1 MIQKGDEMKHA
12 GLIFL
17 LIPLITLFLHSQ
29 KENVPHWEELIS
41 MAKEFVV
48 SLENGH
54 FDQSVEHF
62 DETMTELA
70 PPEKMEEVWNRV
82 IQQVG
87 PLQGQK
93 GVRTESLPKYDIV
106 YVTCQF
112 EKAALDIKVV
122 FDKNKKIAGQFFVP
136 PKNTEKYLPPEYV
149 DEDLFS
155 EKEVEF
161 GVSGWQIPGTLS
173 VPRGKGPFPALVLVH
188 GSGPNDRD
196 ESLGPNKP
204 FRDLAWGL
212 ASQNIAVFRYDKRT
226 KVHGQKIVADM
237 EDKLTVF
244 EETIEDLLAAADLL
258 RKTEKID
265 ARNVFI
271 LGHSLGGM
279 LIPRI
284 AKEDKKCAGFVI
296 MAGPT
301 RPLEELI
308 VDQVQY
314 ISLLDGKISEE
325 EKKNLYELEALMNKI
340 KNLTHSKA
348 SEMKENLLGAGA
360 LYWLDLKGYEP
371 AEKAKSMKRPLLI
384 LQGERDYQVTM
395 EDFEGWKKSLS
406 GKANVK
412 FKSYPSLNHLLIQGE
427 GKCTPSE
434 YQKSGHVNRVVI
446 DDIAQWIKKIKK

>member
-1 MIQKGDEMKHA
+1 MIEKGYEMKQA

-29 KENVPHWEELIS
+29 KENVRHWEELIS
-41 MAKEFVV
+41 MAKGFVV
-48 SLENGH
+48 SLENGR
-54 FDQSVEHF
+54 FDQSVKHF
-62 DETMTELA
+62 DETMAKLA

-136 PKNTEKYLPPEYV
+136 SKSTEKYLPPEYV

-161 GVSGWQIPGTLS
+161 GVSGWQLPGTLS
-173 VPRGKGPFPALVLVH
+173 MPKGKGPFPALVLVH

-204 FRDLAWGL
+204 FKDLAWGL

-244 EETIEDLLAAADLL
+244 EETIEDALAAADLL
-258 RKTEKID
+258 RETDKID

-284 AKEDKKCAGFVI
+284 AKEDKKCAGFII

-301 RPLEELI
+301 RPLEELT
-308 VDQVQY
+308 VDQVRY

-325 EKKNLYELEALMNKI
+325 EKEILHELEALTEKI
-340 KNLTHSKA
+340 KSLTHSKA
-348 SEMKENLLGAGA
+348 SEMEENFLGAGA
-360 LYWLDLKGYEP
+360 LYWLDLQKYDP
-371 AEKAKSMKRPLLI
+371 AEEAKSMKRPLLI
-384 LQGERDYQVTM
+384 LQGERDYQVTL

-406 GKANVK
+406 GSANVK
-412 FKSYPSLNHLLIQGE
+412 LKSYPSLNHLLIPGA

-434 YQKSGHVNRVVI
+434 YQKPGHVARVVVE
-446 DDIAQWIKKIKK
+446 DIAQWIKNTEK